1 MYCVKCGQKLPADAR
16 FCMNCGTRTVIESG
30 ITEKYR
36 ENVYNELAEVALG
49 SLDKDEISLVDS
61 RESAQFITA
70 RLDSIQTQLQLD
82 EFLNELTKKW
92 PIYQTV
98 STQLQKGLQ
107 AVHDASIQE
116 VTAESSNEAD
126 RFFAQVVLV
135 QKTGMEGVVND
146 EIFQQAVVL
155 NEDLEKSDNPAIR
168 NHPKKSLM
176 QTFLLPYADAQKA
189 RRFLKKRWEDD
200 RLKKGNFTLKFE
212 QKLVVSDFMV
222 LSEKAYVW
230 DLIDYLK
237 IPGITVTMER
247 IILHSPCL
255 PPYFDRVVLE
265 DMFVAMLDD
274 KEDPKAYKEAFS
286 RLNVAYGGYPE
297 RVLKQLIR
305 SY

>member
-1 MYCVKCGQKLPADAR
+1 
-16 FCMNCGTRTVIESG
+16 
-30 ITEKYR
+30 
-36 ENVYNELAEVALG
+36 
-49 SLDKDEISLVDS
+49 
-61 RESAQFITA
+61 
-70 RLDSIQTQLQLD
+70 
-82 EFLNELTKKW
+82 
-92 PIYQTV
+92 
-98 STQLQKGLQ
+98 
-107 AVHDASIQE
+107 
-116 VTAESSNEAD
+116 
-126 RFFAQVVLV
+126 
-135 QKTGMEGVVND
+135 
-146 EIFQQAVVL
+146 
-155 NEDLEKSDNPAIR
+155 
-168 NHPKKSLM
+168 
-176 QTFLLPYADAQKA
+176 
-189 RRFLKKRWEDD
+189 
-200 RLKKGNFTLKFE
+200 
-212 QKLVVSDFMV
+212 MV

>member
-1 MYCVKCGQKLPADAR
+1 
-16 FCMNCGTRTVIESG
+16 
-30 ITEKYR
+30 
-36 ENVYNELAEVALG
+36 
-49 SLDKDEISLVDS
+49 
-61 RESAQFITA
+61 
-70 RLDSIQTQLQLD
+70 
-82 EFLNELTKKW
+82 
-92 PIYQTV
+92 
-98 STQLQKGLQ
+98 
-107 AVHDASIQE
+107 
-116 VTAESSNEAD
+116 
-126 RFFAQVVLV
+126 VLI

-155 NEDLEKSDNPAIR
+155 NEALEKSDNPAIR

-200 RLKKGNFTLKFE
+200 RLKNGNFTLRFE
-212 QKLVVSDFMV
+212 QKLVVRDFMV

-247 IILHSPCL
+247 IILQSPCL

-274 KEDPKAYKEAFS
+274 KEDPKAYEEAFS

-297 RVLKQLIR
+297 RVLKQLVR
-305 SY
+305 SH